1 MRPDD
6 IRRLLRTQ
14 PFQPFRIH
22 LSDGKAFEV
31 RHKELAMVGR
41 STVTICIPAS
51 DEDLPIFDH
60 LVHCALI
67 HITRTELIDGIPSV

>member
-22 LSDGKAFEV
+22 LSDGKAFDV
-31 RHKELAMVGR
+31 RHPELAMVGR
-41 STVTICIPAS
+41 SIVAIGVPS
-51 DEDLPIFDH
+51 SGEDELVFDH